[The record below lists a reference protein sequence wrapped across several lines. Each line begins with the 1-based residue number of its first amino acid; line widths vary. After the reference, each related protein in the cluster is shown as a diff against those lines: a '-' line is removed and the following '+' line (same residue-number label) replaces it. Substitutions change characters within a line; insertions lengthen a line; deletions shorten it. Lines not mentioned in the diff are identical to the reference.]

1 MFFNIHKHK
10 SVQFKISWWYLKKC
24 YHKTGKYG
32 NTRLDGILAYLFLKA
47 VNLMV
52 SDEQV
57 AKATTKNFRHKT
69 VKSKFINIFPDILYV
84 PTSELNDLHT
94 QSEAKYHIQNDTLE
108 EMPVLS
114 SDYDETINT
123 EYYNNIFLNRS
134 KDNRYRIQSKFILA
148 NSSRLQ

>member
-1 MFFNIHKHK
+1 MNK
-10 SVQFKISWWYLKKC
+10 
-24 YHKTGKYG
+24 
-32 NTRLDGILAYLFLKA
+32 
-47 VNLMV
+47 
-52 SDEQV
+52 